1 MAELYHDTDPLG
13 YFLKKLHFWPWI
25 SQKGLIWWAKASEI
39 LLFHNIPAVLR
50 GLNLNSVIIRLAA
63 LHVIH
68 GEVQGL
74 FRGGHGICISPFP
87 LWSVFKAADWHLSL
101 DIYPL
106 GNLHKIIQQ

>member
-1 MAELYHDTDPLG
+1 MNFPERSHVT
-13 YFLKKLHFWPWI
+13 
-25 SQKGLIWWAKASEI
+25 SEGI
-39 LLFHNIPAVLR
+39 FHNIPAVPR

-68 GEVQGL
+68 GQVQGL

-87 LWSVFKAADWHLSL
+87 PFLLWSVFKAADWHLSP

-106 GNLHKIIQQ
+106 DNLHKIIQQ